1 MDNIT
6 MLFLC
11 LALGMALRKLEQVPE
26 NAHVTINAFIVKV
39 ALPALI
45 LQQIHNVKL
54 DPTMIYAVLMPW
66 LLFAAS
72 AAIFWVIGR
81 RLNLPPKTTGALA
94 VVGGLG
100 NTSFVGL
107 PMIEAF
113 YGANGMP
120 TGILIDQLGTYLV
133 LSTVGIV
140 LICLYSEGAVT
151 RSEIVKRIVTFPP
164 LIALVVAVAL
174 LPVPY
179 PPVLSSVLARLG
191 GTLAPLALVSV
202 GLQLHPGEL
211 AGRRNLLAMG
221 LGYKLI
227 VAPLLILVLYA
238 GLIGLRGRTTEVT
251 LFEAAMPPQIGGSIV
266 AIQYGLDARL
276 ISLMVGIGTV
286 AAFLTL
292 PRVFM
297 SRWRV

>member
-1 MDNIT
+1 
-6 MLFLC
+6 
-11 LALGMALRKLEQVPE
+11 
-26 NAHVTINAFIVKV
+26 
-39 ALPALI
+39 
-45 LQQIHNVKL
+45 
-54 DPTMIYAVLMPW
+54 
-66 LLFAAS
+66 
-72 AAIFWVIGR
+72 
-81 RLNLPPKTTGALA
+81 
-94 VVGGLG
+94 
-100 NTSFVGL
+100 
-107 PMIEAF
+107 
-113 YGANGMP
+113 MP

-202 GLQLHPGEL
+202 GLRLHPREL
-211 AGRRNLLAMG
+211 AGRRELLAMG

-251 LFEAAMPPQIGGSIV
+251 LLFEAAMPPQIGGSIV

-276 ISLMVGIGTV
+276 ISLMVGIGAV

-292 PRVFM
+292 PVW
-297 SRWRV
+297 WRAFEFL